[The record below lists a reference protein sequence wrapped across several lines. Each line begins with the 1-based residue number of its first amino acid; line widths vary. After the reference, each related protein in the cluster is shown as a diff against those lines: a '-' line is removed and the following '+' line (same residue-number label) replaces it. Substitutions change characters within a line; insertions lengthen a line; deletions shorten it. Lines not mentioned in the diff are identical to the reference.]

1 MSKEVTVILKA
12 DTQPAVE
19 EINKVNKSIKETKN
33 SSKETQEQL
42 NVLSGGAIGRFKALK
57 GQVLNV
63 VKSFKSL
70 RFAIA
75 ATGIGALVL
84 AVVSLVQAFKSSEEG
99 QNKFTKFFNTIQV
112 VIGNVTDILS
122 DFGTAIINVFSGDF
136 EKAKKSIDAATES
149 IKNFGSETRKEIE
162 IMNEL
167 SDASAKADKLER
179 ALIVKR
185 AEANRTRADLLE
197 KSVNKEKFSL
207 QERIGFLQEAGK
219 VEEEITNQEIE
230 AARIR
235 FEFKREQNKL
245 SKSTKEDLDEE
256 ANLQAKLI
264 ELETARLSKQKE
276 VTSQIIALKNE
287 QKALDEQRRKEIE
300 DNKIV
305 IRQKTDIEKIDT
317 DSLPK
322 LVARKEAEIKIR
334 TNAED
339 MVAQHIRKLNDELTA
354 EDIARI
360 DEMHQRRM
368 NEANARMDI
377 ASSALSSIGQL
388 ADAFAQGDEER
399 AKKAFNIN
407 KGIGIAQATIS
418 TAQGIMNELSHPV
431 KTLTFTNYAAAAAM
445 ALAGAAQIATI
456 SATKFQPS
464 GGGGGGGKPS
474 INDTTGGGS
483 LNAATQPPSFN
494 VVGQSQ
500 ANQVAMALSN
510 QPPTQAYV
518 VAGDVTTAQQLQNNT
533 IQQAT
538 F

>member
-19 EINKVNKSIKETKN
+19 EINKVNKSIKDTKK

-42 NVLSGGAIGRFKALK
+42 NTLSGGAIGRFKALK
-57 GQVLNV
+57 GQVLNL

-84 AVVSLVQAFKSSEEG
+84 AVVSLVQAFKTSEEG

-122 DFGTAIINVFSGDF
+122 DFGSAIINVFTGNFD
-136 EKAKKSIDAATES
+136 EARKSIDAATES

-167 SDASAKADKLER
+167 SDASARADKLER

-197 KSVNKEKFSL
+197 KAVNKEKFSL
-207 QERIGFLQEAGK
+207 QERIGFLEEAGR
-219 VEEEITNQEIE
+219 VEEEITNKEIE

-235 FEFKREQNKL
+235 FEFKKEQNKL

-256 ANLQAKLI
+256 ANLQAALI
-264 ELETARLSKQKE
+264 ELETAKLSKQKE
-276 VTSQIIALKNE
+276 VTSQIIGLKNE

-300 DNKIV
+300 DNKVI

-322 LVARKEAEIKIR
+322 LVARKAEEIKIR

-339 MVAQHIRKLNDELTA
+339 MVAQHIRKLSDELTA
-354 EDIARI
+354 EDIMRI
-360 DEMHQRRM
+360 DELHQRRM
-368 NEANARMDI
+368 AEANQRIDI
-377 ASSALSSIGQL
+377 TSSALTSIGQI
-388 ADAFAQGDEER
+388 ADAFAQGDKER

-456 SATKFQPS
+456 SATKFDS
-464 GGGGGGGKPS
+464 GGGAKPTTTD
-474 INDTTGGGS
+474 NTGGGS
-483 LNAATQPPSFN
+483 LTAQTQAPIFN
-494 VVGQSQ
+494 VVGQSGF
-500 ANQVAMALSN
+500 NQVAGALGQQ
-510 QPPTQAYV
+510 QPVQAFV